1 MYAMLGDPPPPT
13 HTNNY
18 HSVILQFSDFTP
30 FFLKIISLLSTSLVT
45 VIIVKQKC
53 INSSLNVNMF

>member
-1 MYAMLGDPPPPT
+1 MYAMLGDPPPPHT

-30 FFLKIISLLSTSLVT
+30 FFLKLFHYCRLRLLLSLLSNKNAL
-45 VIIVKQKC
+45 IRR
-53 INSSLNVNMF
+53 LM